1 MIYLRA
7 GWGEKV
13 AFLYGWQ
20 SLLVMDPGL
29 TAALAVGL
37 SQYLIVLWP
46 AAIAADRWIAVGAI
60 WVLALISMA
69 GLTLSARVLRVL
81 TALKVL
87 ALAAVVCVA
96 FTIGDG
102 RWAHFVPFA
111 GARGGATPLP
121 EALALGLV
129 GVFFSFGGFWEASR
143 LAAEMREPKRT
154 LPIALAFGV
163 SFVTIAY
170 MVTTVAFIY
179 LVPAREATSATQFA
193 RRAGEAMFGAGGPAA
208 LAAIVVLSVVSSM
221 MALLMMAPRL
231 YVAMGRDRLFPST
244 LASVHARSGAPARA
258 TALLAVL
265 ASGFVLIGTFEEI
278 VAFFMCTALAFIALA
293 AAALLIVRHRDADA
307 TVFRAPGYPLTTIL
321 FVLLVAGVVTLAAI
335 SRPRQAFAGFA
346 LVLLGLPAHGML
358 VSRGA
363 LARGRDGP
371 EGPPYGCRC

>member
-102 RWAHFVPFA
+102 RWSH
-111 GARGGATPLP
+111 
-121 EALALGLV
+121 
-129 GVFFSFGGFWEASR
+129 
-143 LAAEMREPKRT
+143 
-154 LPIALAFGV
+154 
-163 SFVTIAY
+163 
-170 MVTTVAFIY
+170 
-179 LVPAREATSATQFA
+179 
-193 RRAGEAMFGAGGPAA
+193 
-208 LAAIVVLSVVSSM
+208 
-221 MALLMMAPRL
+221 
-231 YVAMGRDRLFPST
+231 
-244 LASVHARSGAPARA
+244 
-258 TALLAVL
+258 
-265 ASGFVLIGTFEEI
+265 
-278 VAFFMCTALAFIALA
+278 
-293 AAALLIVRHRDADA
+293 
-307 TVFRAPGYPLTTIL
+307 
-321 FVLLVAGVVTLAAI
+321 
-335 SRPRQAFAGFA
+335 RPRQAFAGFA

-363 LARGRDGP
+363 LGKWAGRT
-371 EGPPYGCRC
+371 

>member
-13 AFLYGWQ
+13 AFVYGWQ

-102 RWAHFVPFA
+102 RWSHFVPFA

-193 RRAGEAMFGAGGPAA
+193 RRAGEAMFGSGGPAA

-221 MALLMMAPRL
+221 MAR
-231 YVAMGRDRLFPST
+231 
-244 LASVHARSGAPARA
+244 
-258 TALLAVL
+258 
-265 ASGFVLIGTFEEI
+265 
-278 VAFFMCTALAFIALA
+278 
-293 AAALLIVRHRDADA
+293 
-307 TVFRAPGYPLTTIL
+307 
-321 FVLLVAGVVTLAAI
+321 
-335 SRPRQAFAGFA
+335 
-346 LVLLGLPAHGML
+346 
-358 VSRGA
+358 
-363 LARGRDGP
+363 
-371 EGPPYGCRC
+371 